1 MLRLK
6 VVKSANEEKAIS
18 ADVAAA
24 NEDKDDGNN
33 NAANEGGKWT

>member
-6 VVKSANEEKAIS
+6 VVKSAKEEKAIF
-18 ADVAAA
+18 ADATAA

-33 NAANEGGKWT
+33 DTAN